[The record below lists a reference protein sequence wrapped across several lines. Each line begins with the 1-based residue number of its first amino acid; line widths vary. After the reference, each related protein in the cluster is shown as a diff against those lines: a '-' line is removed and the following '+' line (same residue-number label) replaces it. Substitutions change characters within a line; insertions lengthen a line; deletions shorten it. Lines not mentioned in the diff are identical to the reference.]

1 MKRALALAAALT
13 MYMPSLA
20 LAQNSEIN
28 IANPTSIVDN
38 VQADDIKSLVTEMG
52 AREAQVR
59 DGDNNK
65 IVTFLDGKLPYTFGI
80 TGCEI
85 RPGKCLSLVMLVFID
100 MGASGISTDM
110 INSRNK
116 DSFFNTAIRIDDKV
130 IAFGRGVIV
139 DGGITRRNLA
149 TNIVVYAAM
158 VHDGIKHFGSQIVA
172 SSGLPGTT
180 QNLSLQNGTLRP
192 VFPTPQQ
199 LNTALKAYDA
209 RLKSANAQG
218 RSWSHQP

>member
-209 RLKSANAQG
+209 RLKSVNAQG
-218 RSWSHQP
+218 RSW

>member
-1 MKRALALAAALT
+1 MKRALAIAAALT
-13 MYMPSLA
+13 MFMPSLA

-28 IANPTSIVDN
+28 IANPSSIVDS

-100 MGASGISTDM
+100 MGGSAISTDM
-110 INSRNK
+110 INTRNK

-158 VHDGIKHFGSQIVA
+158 VHDGIKHFGSQLVA
-172 SSGLPGTT
+172 SNTLPGTT
-180 QNLSLQNGTLRP
+180 QNLSLQNGALRP

-218 RSWSHQP
+218 RSW

>member
-218 RSWSHQP
+218 RSW